1 VVFVYEMHVTVT
13 NVSQRVLVLVASIR
27 PFPVDCYG
35 CAVVLHVGGTS
46 MLSFLVQC
54 GPVRCC
60 SVLCGF
66 LRRVDGA
73 KRQSMT
79 SVGEVTAEEGR
90 EKFLC
95 TQPGIE
101 PATSRL

>member
-1 VVFVYEMHVTVT
+1 M
-13 NVSQRVLVLVASIR
+13 
-27 PFPVDCYG
+27 
-35 CAVVLHVGGTS
+35 
-46 MLSFLVQC
+46 
-54 GPVRCC
+54 
-60 SVLCGF
+60 LCGF

-79 SVGEVTAEEGR
+79 SVGEVTAEDGR